1 MNARYACRF
10 LPVAALAVLS
20 FEPAAASGFGV
31 LVPHRAVYDLS
42 LKEASDRSGIEAM
55 NGRIVYE
62 LSGNECDGVSV
73 RYRFVTNITTSEE
86 AYQTDQQTSTFESP
100 NGLEFNFLTKSF
112 VDKRLESTVKGSAT
126 RTAEATKVTLSDP
139 QRRDL
144 DLPPAIF
151 ISTHLIDIID
161 AAKAGKQ
168 LVRRDVFDGSDKA
181 DEVVTS
187 SAFIGVARKAP
198 EPFEGETDKA
208 IEPLKDVE
216 AWPVTISYF
225 EKGVGQT
232 AESVPVY
239 EASFLLYENGIS
251 RKLTMRYPD
260 YTMKGELT
268 SLEFLDRTACKH
280 D

>member
-1 MNARYACRF
+1 MNACVFSRF
-10 LPVAALAVLS
+10 LAAAALTVLMAA
-20 FEPAAASGFGV
+20 PAAASGVGI
-31 LVPHRAVYDLS
+31 LVPHRAVYDLT

-55 NGRIVYE
+55 TGRIVYE

-100 NGLEFNFLTKSF
+100 NGLEFTFLTKSF
-112 VDKRLESTVKGSAT
+112 VDKRLESTVKGSAV
-126 RTAEATKVTLSDP
+126 RTADGVKVTLSDP
-139 QRRDL
+139 QKRDL
-144 DLPPAIF
+144 ELPPAVF

-161 AAKAGKQ
+161 AAKKGQQ
-168 LVRRDVFDGSDKA
+168 LLKRDVFDGSDDA
-181 DEVVTS
+181 DKVVAS
-187 SAFIGVARKAP
+187 SAFIGSPKKADKA
-198 EPFEGETDKA
+198 FDGETEKA
-208 IEPLKDVE
+208 IEKIKDNE

-225 EKGVGQT
+225 DKGAGHT
-232 AESVPVY
+232 SESIPVY

-268 SLEFLDRTACKH
+268 SLEFLDNKPCTSK
-280 D
+280 